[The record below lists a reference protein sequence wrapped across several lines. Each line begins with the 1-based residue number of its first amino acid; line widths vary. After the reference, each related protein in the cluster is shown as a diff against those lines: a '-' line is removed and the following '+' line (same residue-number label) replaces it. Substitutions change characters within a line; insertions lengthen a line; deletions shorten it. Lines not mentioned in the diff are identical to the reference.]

1 MVSGPSVLVHWFR
14 VLFGWSVVFG
24 PLVRGSLVLSG
35 LLFTVGVEV
44 LKGGG
49 IFSVFFV
56 YFFVFFL
63 LGAFEGKE
71 GRKQG
76 MPGERKEGRKE
87 GAKRK
92 QERKKER

>member
-49 IFSVFFV
+49 SFFGLFLVFFC
-56 YFFVFFL
+56 FFL
-63 LGAFEGKE
+63 LGGPVEGKE
-71 GRKQG
+71 GRK
-76 MPGERKEGRKE
+76 EEE
-87 GAKRK
+87 KRK
-92 QERKKER
+92 QERKEER